1 MRWEIR
7 CGALLKVSFL
17 GQNETFLKL
26 TIFCPFYAVFRLY
39 GSFLYRFLRILETRV
54 PIFYAIFTCFLRDFC
69 AIFTCFLRTFY
80 AIFTRKFPLIFQF
93 LCAMIML
100 VIL

>member
-39 GSFLYRFLRILETRV
+39 DSFLYRFLCVLETRV